1 MQARVYLYTCIII
14 MSISPSLRDGQLE
27 KLGGGGAKYKKKYL
41 RKGTSNE
48 KNSCMQINPKKYSCY
63 GLKKCIQGIW

>member
-27 KLGGGGAKYKKKYL
+27 KGGGGELNTKKNICARGHQMKKIHACKL
-41 RKGTSNE
+41 TL
-48 KNSCMQINPKKYSCY
+48 KNIHATA
-63 GLKKCIQGIW
+63 